1 MSIKDLFGKKSGK
14 ILPLSSAEEIGKEV
28 ESVNLL
34 DSLKAEKER
43 FIPEIDFTEPKNFA
57 KFGSASRYYNDAV
70 KLIYKTY
77 PYDGS
82 RNEKTE
88 WHNSSSLLTN
98 YVFNNLY
105 PKNTGYISIGYIY
118 GNTVASTDN
127 LTLTDSPEYILIKG
141 GPNTFSETDKAKNL
155 FGKSNYYNEEYKR
168 ASNLSL
174 NCEDG
179 VTVEFYLKKNDNLGS
194 PVQIVF
200 DLWNSASYSATDY
213 GRFKIEIHPG
223 ISGEE
228 NNFYVTNISG
238 AYGVG
243 DVELNANTIS
253 DSQWH
258 HYAIV
263 AINTDTSILFQLF
276 QDGILVSEK
285 IEGTPTSQIYGPMNA
300 TIGALIAEYHP
311 ASATLGY
318 GKLSGSL
325 DEFRYWKIKRT
336 DKEIS
341 RFYFTEV
348 YGGTN
353 TDDANTNLGVY
364 FKFNEGIA
372 DKVSYD
378 KNIVDYSGR
387 ISNATWF
394 GYVSGS
400 RNTGSALIESGFT
413 QEEPADPVIYPNHP
427 SVMELVQQIQE
438 TAIPYDQLNNSS
450 IYNSFASWIL
460 ETDEISGEG
469 LSDLTQ
475 IMSEYFDEI
484 YFHIQSLNT
493 LKDENYR
500 DSNPLPF
507 AKRLVESQGLNTVE
521 LFSDSSVF
529 ESLLSRNEGDV
540 FEEKLHH
547 IKNTI
552 YQNIYNNLLYIY
564 RSKGTEK
571 SIRNLLR
578 CFGIDT
584 ELVKINLYADEQSFT
599 FEERYEYTSQ
609 KRKYLDLNHPDR
621 FEGTVYQVSES
632 SDSNSTAFIK
642 GKLGTKYLG
651 TTYETE
657 IIFPRKYEQ
666 NEEFFFETPF
676 LTCSLFGMHEPTS
689 IIDSMTWATPDNAD
703 FRVFAIRPE
712 KNSKDVKFMLTS
724 SQFGI
729 ELTSSLYRD
738 VYTDQKWLFAIR
750 VKNEAYPFNGG
761 LSNFDNNNY
770 SVELYGINT
779 VMDIIQDQFL
789 LSASVTSSLA
799 ESYFSSPKKIYLG
812 SHRTNFSGNPV
823 ISPDGLEQNSDV
835 QFGATRFWINY
846 LPDSV
851 LEMHA
856 KDMTSH
862 GPEYFS
868 KNVEAYLA
876 PEIVG
881 RTMPQSETLVLHWNF
896 DLASGSDN
904 GDGSPILNLN
914 DAGFDILDASSGST
928 GEAYPLVSEI
938 TRQNHPAR
946 ANFFFRNS
954 TDMLAYEYVPNS
966 KRRLPEVLNSDDLV
980 NILQRDDDVYT
991 RDQVPVV
998 HYLAVEKSMYQNIS
1012 EEMLRWIGTIKQFNN
1027 LIGKPTDRYEAQYR
1041 DLGFLKRLF
1050 FENVQNT
1057 PDFEK
1062 FVEFFKWIDESVARI
1077 ILELIPV
1084 SLKATTA
1091 ASNTIES
1098 HILERNKY
1106 RHKLPTLEF
1115 KGKEPVAAVRTINE
1129 LKYNWKFGH
1138 APIPLQE
1145 NNNCLWWK
1153 ERFLAKKEDQQ
1164 LETDREKIF
1173 AVLKSTYDRKF
1184 TTVYD
1189 LNVDAIVIINKN
1201 PKEQEIVKQITKFGS
1216 GEYLEI
1222 DIPLIVDEKDCNDK

>member
-14 ILPLSSAEEIGKEV
+14 ILPLSNAEEIGKEI
-28 ESVNLL
+28 ESVELL

-43 FIPEIDFTEPKNFA
+43 FIPEIDFSEPKNFA
-57 KFGSASRYYNDAV
+57 KFGSASKYYNDAI

-82 RNEKTE
+82 KNEKTE
-88 WHNSSSLLTN
+88 WHNSSSLLAN
-98 YVFNNLY
+98 YIYNNLY
-105 PKNTGYISIGYIY
+105 PKNTGYINFGMNSGSTVSINDLYE
-118 GNTVASTDN
+118 
-127 LTLTDSPEYILIKG
+127 LTDKPEYILIKG

-155 FGKSNYYNEEYKR
+155 FGKSNYYSEQYKR
-168 ASNLSL
+168 ASNLNL

-179 VTVEFYLKKNDNLGS
+179 VTVEFYLKKNDNSGS
-194 PVQIVF
+194 QKQVIF

-238 AYGVG
+238 AYGVA
-243 DVELNANTIS
+243 DVELNANSII
-253 DSQWH
+253 DSSWH
-258 HYAIV
+258 HFAIV
-263 AINTDTSILFQLF
+263 AINTDTSVLFQLF

-285 IEGTPTSQIYGPMNA
+285 TQGTPTSQVYGPMVA
-300 TIGALIAEYHP
+300 TIGSLIGQYAP
-311 ASATLGY
+311 ASADLGY
-318 GKLSGSL
+318 GKLTGSL

-341 RFYFTEV
+341 RYYFTEV

-353 TDDANTNLGVY
+353 TDDANTDLGVY

-372 DKVSYD
+372 NIINYD
-378 KNIVDYSGR
+378 KNIIDYSGR

-394 GYVSGS
+394 GYVTGS
-400 RNTGSALIESGFT
+400 RSAGSALIESGFT

-427 SVMELVQQIQE
+427 SILNLIKEVEDTTIS
-438 TAIPYDQLNNSS
+438 YDQLNNSS
-450 IYNSFASWIL
+450 IYNTFASWIL
-460 ETDEISGEG
+460 ETDEISGQG
-469 LSDLTQ
+469 LSELTQ
-475 IMSEYFDEI
+475 IMSEYFDEM
-484 YFHIQSLNT
+484 YFHIESLNS
-493 LKDENYR
+493 LKDEKYR
-500 DSNPLPF
+500 DLNPLPF
-507 AKRLVESQGLNTVE
+507 AKRLVESQGLSTVE

-529 ESLLSRNEGDV
+529 ETLLSRNEEDV
-540 FEEKLHH
+540 FEEKLYH

-584 ELVKINLYADEQSFT
+584 ELVKINLYANDQAFT

-621 FEGTVYQVSES
+621 FEGTVYQISES
-632 SDSNSTAFIK
+632 TDANSSAYIS
-642 GKLGTKYLG
+642 GDLRTKYLG

-657 IIFPRKYEQ
+657 IIFPKKYEQ
-666 NEEFFFETPF
+666 NEDFFFETPF
-676 LTCSLFGMHEPTS
+676 LTASLFGMHEPDLS
-689 IIDSMTWATPDNAD
+689 DSMTWASPDRAD
-703 FRVFAIRPE
+703 FRVLAIRPE
-712 KNSKDVKFMLTS
+712 KNSKDVRFMLTS
-724 SQFGI
+724 SHFNI
-729 ELTSSLYRD
+729 ELTSSLFRD
-738 VYTDQKWLFAIR
+738 VYTDQKWLFGIR
-750 VKNEAYPFNGG
+750 VKHESYPFIGGMDGTENG
-761 LSNFDNNNY
+761 NY
-770 SVELYGINT
+770 LVELYGVNT
-779 VMDIIQDQFL
+779 VLDIVQEQIL

-799 ESYFSSPKKIYLG
+799 EEYFSAPKKIYLG
-812 SHRTNFSGNPV
+812 SHRTNFSGNVV
-823 ISPDGLEQNSDV
+823 ISPDGKEQHSDV
-835 QFGATRFWINY
+835 QFGATRFWVNY

-856 KDMTSH
+856 KDMTDH
-862 GPEYFS
+862 GPESFS
-868 KNVEAYLA
+868 ENIRPYLI
-876 PEIVG
+876 PEISG
-881 RTMPQSETLVLHWNF
+881 TIIPQSETLVLHWNF

-904 GDGSPILNLN
+904 GDGSLILNLN
-914 DAGFDILDASSGST
+914 DAGFNILDFSSGSS
-928 GEAYPLVSEI
+928 EQRYPIVSDI
-938 TRQNHPAR
+938 SKQTHPAR
-946 ANFFFRNS
+946 ANFFFRNNS
-954 TDMLAYEYVPNS
+954 DMLAYEYVPSS
-966 KRRLPEVLNSDDLV
+966 KRRLPEILNNDDLV
-980 NILQRDDDVYT
+980 NILQRDDDVYN
-991 RDQVPVV
+991 RDQIPVV

-1027 LIGKPTDRYEAQYR
+1027 LIGKPTDRYEIQYR
-1041 DLGFLKRLF
+1041 DLSFLKRLF
-1050 FENVQNT
+1050 FENVGNT

-1062 FVEFFKWIDESVARI
+1062 FVEFFKWIDESVAKI
-1077 ILELIPV
+1077 IMELVPV
-1084 SLKATTA
+1084 SLKTTA
-1091 ASNTIES
+1091 VASNVVES

-1129 LKYNWKFGH
+1129 LKYNWRFGH
-1138 APIPLQE
+1138 APIPLDE
-1145 NNNCLWWK
+1145 SNNCLWWK
-1153 ERFLAKKEDQQ
+1153 QREEK
-1164 LETDREKIF
+1164 ETDREKIF

-1201 PKEQEIVKQITKFGS
+1201 PKEQEIVKQTTKFGS

-1222 DIPLIVDEKDCNDK
+1222 DIPFIVDEKDCNDK